1 MLVEVVPPHP
11 GLSGITV
18 NPVVIPMS
26 AGRQALVS
34 LRYTAAFRDLTAASM
49 ANLNKAQPKADSGEN
64 EEGMPKGLV
73 ARNKKIAERLE
84 KKKADASNA
93 AAAAQADPKKR
104 VLWPQLRLLR
114 PRKKTL
120 RLPRRKLLSRRARPE
135 SR

>member
-1 MLVEVVPPHP
+1 LKNTSQKMMLVEVVPPHP

-49 ANLNKAQPKADSGEN
+49 ANLNKAQQKADSGEN

-93 AAAAQADPKKR
+93 AAAAQADPKKKGA
-104 VLWPQLRLLR
+104 LAPAQAA
-114 PRKKTL
+114 PAKKED
-120 RLPRRKLLSRRARPE
+120 PKAA
-135 SR
+135 